1 MYVREKRGVN
11 LDGLS
16 IGRKQECMEE
26 VVQESAKL
34 SLLGRG
40 SGIEVMKQVVYEG
53 TTFYLYPGNN
63 PESFEFFYILEGE
76 LVCEELSITLKKDDY
91 FFVKDLKEIV
101 FFEAASE
108 VSMIWMINESVFH
121 LISQKVS
128 LLLEVVSKVEEKD
141 RYTFKHSV
149 RVQNSSIKIGKKLN
163 LLKDELDTLIVAS
176 VLHDV
181 GKIKVPEE
189 ILNKT
194 GGLTDEEYEIIKKH
208 PADGAEMVKDSY
220 YSDISTIIHQHH
232 ERLNG
237 SGYPD
242 GLKDEE
248 ITIGAKI
255 IGVSD
260 SYDAMT
266 DDRSYRKAYT
276 PEYAMNELKRLS
288 GVLYDAEVVDALE
301 AVLIEEGIL
310 NSN

>member
-1 MYVREKRGVN
+1 M
-11 LDGLS
+11 DGLS
-16 IGRKQECMEE
+16 IGRKEDYLEE

-34 SLLGRG
+34 SLLARG

-53 TTFYLYPGNN
+53 TVFYLYPGNN
-63 PESFEFFYILEGE
+63 PDSFEFFYILEGE
-76 LVCEELSITLKKDDY
+76 LVCEDLSLTLKKDDY
-91 FFVKDLKEIV
+91 FFVKDLKEIA

-128 LLLEVVSKVEEKD
+128 KLLEVVSKVEEKD
-141 RYTFKHSV
+141 RYTFKHSI
-149 RVQNSSIKIGKKLN
+149 RVQNSSIKIGKKLH
-163 LLKDELDTLIVAS
+163 LLKGELDTLIVAS

-181 GKIKVPEE
+181 GKINVPEE
-189 ILNKT
+189 ILNKA
-194 GGLTDEEYEIIKKH
+194 GGLTDEEYDIIKKH
-208 PADGAEMVKDSY
+208 PADGAEMVKDTY

-276 PEYAMNELKRLS
+276 PEYAVNELKRLS
-288 GVLYDAEVVDALE
+288 GVLYDAEVVNALE